1 MRQQLCFVR
10 FKFPNTFVLH
20 CVKSFLIWSHFDP
33 YFPAFGLNTDQNN
46 FEYGRFLHS
55 VSTGTRV
62 KFLLKKRVCLYFI
75 NI

>member
-20 CVKSFLIWSHFDP
+20 CVKRFLIRSHFDP

-55 VSTGTRV
+55 ISTRTRV
-62 KFLLKKRVCLYFI
+62 KFLLKKRVCLYFN